1 MPVPTLSAVRGW
13 DTEHLTEAAGH
24 WTRTATVWEESFTT
38 LATRIACP
46 GGAVWE
52 GRSAESAHQR
62 LHADRMAVIELADQL
77 HSASLIAQSGAT
89 EISRAR
95 LAVLRVVRSA
105 ENAGFVV
112 GEDFSVT
119 DPHFYIGVTAAA
131 RQAQAADF
139 AGELRSTLGMLM
151 AADHDVAAKLAAATT
166 GLGEADFPESGRAAL
181 ESADPHGT
189 LRRIEDSN
197 RRLLDELEQQYRQL
211 PEGQVKTDRLADI
224 AGIRHSM
231 TTPDSHLVYIARPD
245 DPSQMVHAAVAIG
258 DPYAAE
264 HISVTVPGVG
274 STTRTS
280 LPAMTK
286 EAEELVREARTIAT
300 ATGLS
305 DNVSAIAYMGYQ
317 PPLTMTST
325 EIFDDDLA
333 QAGAVELRSFLNG
346 LNGAAKPGHTTA
358 LFGHSYGSLTSGI
371 ALRDGGGA
379 LVDNVVLYGS
389 PGFGATTAAQ
399 LGLHDEQLFVMTAP
413 DDPIANQIGT
423 LAPLHGWGAD
433 PNTIVGHH
441 YLFTHLET
449 QATTVHGTDNTGR
462 TVEWEKT
469 AARGHSEYGRAATER
484 ITGFNLAAILLNQ
497 PELAVKARPSYTKYT
512 NYSWMGR

>member
-24 WTRTATVWEESFTT
+24 WTRTATVWEENFTA
-38 LATRIACP
+38 LATRIAYP
-46 GGAVWE
+46 GGTPWQ

-62 LHADRMAVIELADQL
+62 THSDRMAVIGLADQL
-77 HSASLIAQSGAT
+77 LSASLVAQSGAT

-95 LAVLRVVRSA
+95 LVILRVVRAA
-105 ENAGFVV
+105 ESAGFLV

-119 DPHFYIGVTAAA
+119 DPHFYPAVTAAA
-131 RQAQAADF
+131 RQAQAVGF
-139 AGELRSTLGMLM
+139 AAELRSTVGMLM
-151 AADHDVAAKLAAATT
+151 AADRDVAAKLTAATT
-166 GLGEADFPESGRAAL
+166 GLGEAAFPESGRAAL
-181 ESADPHGT
+181 DFADPHAT
-189 LRRIEDSN
+189 LRRIENSN
-197 RRLLDELEQQYRQL
+197 RKLLDELERQYRQL
-211 PEGQVKTDRLADI
+211 PEGQIKTDRLADI
-224 AGIRHSM
+224 AGIRKSM
-231 TTPDSHLVYIARPD
+231 TTPDSHLVYIARPE
-245 DPSQMVHAAVAIG
+245 DPSQMVPAAVAIG
-258 DPYAAE
+258 DPYSAE

-274 STTRTS
+274 SATRKS
-280 LPAMTK
+280 LSTMTQ
-286 EAEELVREARTIAT
+286 EAGELVREARKIAT
-300 ATGLS
+300 VAGLS

-325 EIFDDDLA
+325 EVFDDDLA
-333 QAGAVELRSFLNG
+333 QAGAVELRSFLKS
-346 LNGAAKPGHTTA
+346 LNATAKPGHTTA

-371 ALRDGGGA
+371 ALKDGGGA

-399 LGLHDEQLFVMTAP
+399 LGLRDEQFFVMTAP

-433 PNTIVGHH
+433 PNTVVGHQ

-449 QATTVHGTDNTGR
+449 QATTVHGTDSTGR

-484 ITGFNLAAILLNQ
+484 ITGFNLAAILLDQ
-497 PELAVKARPSYTKYT
+497 PELAVKARPSYT
-512 NYSWMGR
+512 NYSAMNR